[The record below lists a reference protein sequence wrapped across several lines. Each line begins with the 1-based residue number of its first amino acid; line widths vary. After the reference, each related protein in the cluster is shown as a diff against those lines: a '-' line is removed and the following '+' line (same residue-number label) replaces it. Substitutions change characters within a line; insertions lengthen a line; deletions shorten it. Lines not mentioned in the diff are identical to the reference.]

1 MTAVRDLL
9 DIKGSA
15 VWTISSFTPARDA
28 LKLMAEK
35 KIGAVV
41 VLQNGQIAG
50 IFSERDFARKSISIP
65 GFSMNSPVNIL
76 MSSPVYYVLPN
87 QSVEECMALM
97 TEKHVRHLP
106 VLDEG
111 VLIGIVSIG
120 DVVKHLM
127 QEKHATIQDLETYI
141 HKNVES

>member
-1 MTAVRDLL
+1 MFKVRDLL
-9 DIKGSA
+9 EIKGST
-15 VWTISSFTPARDA
+15 VWTISSFTPVRDA

-35 KIGAVV
+35 KVGAVV

-50 IFSERDFARKSISIP
+50 IFSERDFARKSISIA

-76 MSSPVYYVLPN
+76 MSSPVFYVLPN
-87 QSVEECMALM
+87 QTVEECMALM

-127 QEKHATIQDLETYI
+127 QEKHAAIQDLEAYI
-141 HKNVES
+141 HKNVE

>member
-1 MTAVRDLL
+1 MAIVRDLL
-9 DIKGSA
+9 DIKGST
-15 VWTISSFTPARDA
+15 VWTVSAFTPVRDA
-28 LKLMAEK
+28 LKMMAEK

-41 VLQNGQIAG
+41 VIQDGEIAG

-65 GFSMNSPVNIL
+65 GFSMNSPVKMV
-76 MSSPVYYVLPN
+76 MSSPVYYVLPS
-87 QSVEECMALM
+87 QSIEECMTLM

-106 VLDEG
+106 VLDED

-127 QEKHATIQDLETYI
+127 QEKHATIQDLESYI
-141 HKNVES
+141 HKNVE

>member
-9 DIKGSA
+9 DIKGST
-15 VWTISSFTPARDA
+15 VWTIRAYTPVRDA

-50 IFSERDFARKSISIP
+50 IFSERDFARKSISIA
-65 GFSMNSPVNIL
+65 GFSMNSPVNLL
-76 MSSPVYYVLPN
+76 MSSPVYYVMPN

-97 TEKHVRHLP
+97 TEKRVRHLP
-106 VLDEG
+106 VLDES

-127 QEKHATIQDLETYI
+127 QEKHATIQDLESYI
-141 HKNVES
+141 HKNVG